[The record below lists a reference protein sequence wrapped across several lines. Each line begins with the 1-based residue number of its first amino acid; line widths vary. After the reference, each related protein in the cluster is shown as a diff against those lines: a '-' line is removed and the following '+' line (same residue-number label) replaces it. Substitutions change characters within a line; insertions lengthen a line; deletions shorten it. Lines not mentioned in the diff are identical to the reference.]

1 MSALGTALFWKKIEM
16 KNSWY
21 ENDIFIEIYLKYLT

>member
-16 KNSWY
+16 KNNFY
-21 ENDIFIEIYLKYLT
+21 ENDIFIEIYFIYMM